1 MGKTFLL
8 PQKPKYKANL
18 HCHTTLSDGELT
30 PEQIKEEY
38 KKRGYSI
45 VAYTDH
51 EYIVNHQDLNDEN
64 FIAITAYEY
73 SINEAPHDERTAW
86 TDLRCCHLN
95 LYAKDPYQDKHVCF
109 APSYV
114 WGPGKEI
121 ADTLKY
127 TGPLYKR
134 DYNDIQHVIDE
145 ANKNGYLVCFNH
157 PYWSLQPQSDYF
169 GLKGL
174 FAMETYNTGC
184 YEFSGHSFY
193 DYGLLA
199 EFNQS
204 IAPVATDDN
213 HNHFRDP
220 DLDHSDSFG
229 GYTMIYTGDFSYTGI
244 IKALEEQQFYA
255 STGIDFEEIS
265 VENGVVH
272 VECTPSTS
280 ISIAF
285 GGKRWDERLCYDR
298 EPLTSAD
305 FTIPWGARYIRV
317 YCVNRRTGA
326 NATTKAFALPKD
338 AE

>member
-1 MGKTFLL
+1 
-8 PQKPKYKANL
+8 
-18 HCHTTLSDGELT
+18 
-30 PEQIKEEY
+30 
-38 KKRGYSI
+38 
-45 VAYTDH
+45 
-51 EYIVNHQDLNDEN
+51 
-64 FIAITAYEY
+64 
-73 SINEAPHDERTAW
+73 
-86 TDLRCCHLN
+86 
-95 LYAKDPYQDKHVCF
+95 
-109 APSYV
+109 
-114 WGPGKEI
+114 
-121 ADTLKY
+121 
-127 TGPLYKR
+127 
-134 DYNDIQHVIDE
+134 
-145 ANKNGYLVCFNH
+145 
-157 PYWSLQPQSDYF
+157 
-169 GLKGL
+169 
-174 FAMETYNTGC
+174 METYNTGC
-184 YEFSGHSFY
+184 YDFSGHSFY

-199 EFNQS
+199 EFNQE